1 MDACV
6 GQLGMGELLVVLII
20 VMLVFGA
27 GRLPQIGEG
36 LGKAVRNLKRG
47 LQSDDDIDVSP
58 APQATEAPKQVATR
72 SAAAGAS
79 ARDEVAEAEVAD
91 VVERKS

>member
-1 MDACV
+1 
-6 GQLGMGELLVVLII
+6 MGELLVVLII

-47 LQSDDDIDVSP
+47 LQSDDDIDVTP
-58 APQATEAPKQVATR
+58 ASKSAEAPKQVASR
-72 SAAAGAS
+72 SAASAGS
-79 ARDEVAEAEVAD
+79 ARDEVADAE
-91 VVERKS
+91 VVERKG